1 MNLNKEKSI
10 ILFDGVCNLC
20 NSSVNFIIKNDK
32 KEHFLF
38 ASLQSDAANEILL
51 QFTSKKIEYKSILLI
66 KDGIIYDKSTAVLL
80 IFMQLSNYYKLIY
93 GFIIVPVFIRNLV
106 YNFIAKHRYYWFGKN
121 ESCMIPSTSLKKR
134 FL

>member
-32 KEHFLF
+32 NEHFLF

-51 QFTSKKIEYKSILLI
+51 QFTSKKINYNSILLI
-66 KDGIIYDKSTAVLL
+66 KDGVIYDKSTAVLL
-80 IFMQLSNYYKLIY
+80 IFKQLGNYYKLMY
-93 GFIIVPVFIRNLV
+93 GFIIVPTFIRNLV
-106 YNFIAKHRYYWFGKN
+106 YNFIAENRYYWFGKN
-121 ESCMIPSTSLKKR
+121 ESCMTPSTGLKKR

>member
-51 QFTSKKIEYKSILLI
+51 QFTSKKIDYKSILLI

-80 IFMQLSNYYKLIY
+80 IFMQLSNYYKFVY
-93 GFIIVPVFIRNLV
+93 GFIIVPLFIRNAV
-106 YNFIAKHRYYWFGKN
+106 YKFIAKNRYYWFGKN
-121 ESCMIPSTSLKKR
+121 ESCMVPTASLKKR